1 MLNVRSR
8 RVCSLLAKHHS
19 RRLKSTKPVVESEV
33 SVELPGCPDPLR
45 LSFGKLA
52 RFADGSCVASQ
63 GGTSVLVTAVSPS
76 SGSSGGGAD
85 GDEQTVAASF
95 VPLTVDYRYSS

>member
-1 MLNVRSR
+1 MF
-8 RVCSLLAKHHS
+8 S

-76 SGSSGGGAD
+76 SGVVINTSDLISYHFTRFTLGLISLVEIRAILLHII
-85 GDEQTVAASF
+85 TPVLS
-95 VPLTVDYRYSS
+95 T